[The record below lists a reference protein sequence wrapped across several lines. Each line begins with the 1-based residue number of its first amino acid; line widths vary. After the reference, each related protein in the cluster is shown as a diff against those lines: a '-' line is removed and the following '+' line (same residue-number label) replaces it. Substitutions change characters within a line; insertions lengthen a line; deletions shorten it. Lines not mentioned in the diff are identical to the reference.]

1 MRVKKR
7 NIIMNENLSC
17 GKTLKMTRHFIERY
31 YERVLGEKPSSKL
44 NPAKLMNQIY
54 SDIENKLLERE
65 RIILEMFRFSKS
77 VRVPFSRQ
85 YQLIVRNNTLITIY
99 SFYNK

>member
-1 MRVKKR
+1 MCANFRCGR
-7 NIIMNENLSC
+7 NLI
-17 GKTLKMTRHFIERY
+17 MTRHFIERY